1 MIDWLN
7 EAKKYQDDLLRDLE
21 MILTIP
27 SVRDTEH
34 ATSEFPLGAAP
45 AEALTTMLDLATR
58 DGFATKN
65 VENVAGRIE
74 YGDGS
79 ETLGVFGHL
88 DVVPAGDGW
97 RTDPFKPV
105 IKDGNL
111 YARGSADDKGPAMAA
126 YYALK
131 ILKDLNLPVNKKIHY
146 ILGTDEE
153 SEWYGINR
161 YLAVEP
167 TPDFGFS
174 PDAEFPIINGEKG
187 IASFKVTF
195 NAGLAISGPLQLRSF
210 DSGIR
215 ENMVPQSAQ
224 AVLVGHDLDNV
235 SAQFTDF
242 AAENEL
248 IADAQLEDRGLILS
262 LTGKGAHALE
272 PDAGVNAGTFL
283 ATFLDQLPLDQSGK
297 QYVHAI
303 ASVMHLDSR
312 GHQLGIAYQ
321 DKLMGDLTAS
331 PDIFSYQAGENNSVI
346 INIRYPHG
354 TSAENINQ
362 QITTTLA
369 TFGDNIQSKIFGHAQ
384 TPHYVPASDPLVQ
397 TLLKVYE
404 QQTGQKGQEQ
414 IIGGGTYGRLLKRG
428 VAFGAQF
435 PGQPNVMHQANEYM
449 PVADILKATAIY
461 AEALYELTK

>member
-34 ATSEFPLGAAP
+34 ATSEFPLGPAP

-97 RTDPFKPV
+97 QTDPFKPV

-224 AVLVGHDLDNV
+224 AVLVGHDLDNL

-283 ATFLDQLPLDQSGK
+283 ATFLDQLPLDQAGK

-346 INIRYPHG
+346 INIRYPQG

-369 TFGDNIQSKIFGHAQ
+369 TFGDNIQSEIFGHAQ